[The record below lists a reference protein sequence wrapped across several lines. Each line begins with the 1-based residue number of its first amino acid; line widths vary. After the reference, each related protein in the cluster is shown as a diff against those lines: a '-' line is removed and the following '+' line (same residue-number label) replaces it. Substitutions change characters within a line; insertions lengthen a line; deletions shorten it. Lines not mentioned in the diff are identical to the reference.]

1 MRERE
6 RERERG
12 RERGREGERERVNVA
27 TVGNVIPK
35 CSCQTGDSGVRVRF
49 LRRWT
54 KNIAITHHDDPR
66 GARAYIFATTTLRRG
81 RMANPTLHRLYPPEK
96 P

>member
-6 RERERG
+6 KERG
-12 RERGREGERERVNVA
+12 RERERAGVIVNMA

-35 CSCQTGDSGVRVRF
+35 CTCQAGDSGMRVRF

-54 KNIAITHHDDPR
+54 KNNWSFNAN
-66 GARAYIFATTTLRRG
+66 YLRNT
-81 RMANPTLHRLYPPEK
+81 MTEFC
-96 P
+96 